1 MALTYASAIAAI
13 VTHATAAG
21 AAVTPTILDVAIG
34 GPLPTSTRCVR
45 VFYGGEAEPAK
56 MGAGS
61 TLNSRMIGERIVL
74 VLWIAV
80 SNISQQEIAAVET
93 ELYTFKHELRTRVL
107 GDSQLGGM
115 STDLEMSL
123 CEVDYLTYA
132 NTRYRTLETEFTTD
146 FAEYSIS
153 A

>member
-1 MALTYASAIAAI
+1 MVLTYASAIDAI

-21 AAVTPTILDVAIG
+21 AAVTPTILDVSIG

-45 VFYGGEAEPAK
+45 VFYGGETEPVH
-56 MGAGS
+56 MGGGT

-80 SNISQQEIAAVET
+80 SNLSQQEIAAVET

-115 STDLEMSL
+115 ATDLEMAP
-123 CEVDYLTYA
+123 CEPDYLTVA

-146 FAEYSIS
+146 YAEYSIS
-153 A
+153 P